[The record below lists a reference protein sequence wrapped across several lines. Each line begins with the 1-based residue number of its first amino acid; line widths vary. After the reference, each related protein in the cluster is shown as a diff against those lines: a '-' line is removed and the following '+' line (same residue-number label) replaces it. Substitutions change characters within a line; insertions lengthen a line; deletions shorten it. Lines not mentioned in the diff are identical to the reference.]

1 MNYFITGIGTNVGKT
16 LVAAILTE
24 AWQADYWKPVQSGTI
39 EGCDSD
45 TVRSLISNSKTQIHP
60 EAYLLKEPL
69 SPHFAAKLDGVEIDL
84 SLIVKPETTNTLII
98 EGAGGLLVPLNEK
111 HAVIDLARQFG
122 SEVILVISDYL
133 GCINHALLSIHYLQA
148 NQYKIH
154 SLVFNGEFAE
164 EVRTAITRKAPDC
177 KIISI
182 PRLAGIS
189 GETIL
194 ALSHALKA
202 AQ

>member
-45 TVRSLISNSKTQIHP
+45 TIRTLISNSKTQIYP
-60 EAYLLKEPL
+60 EAYLLEQPL

-84 SLIVKPETTNTLII
+84 SLIVRPETSNTLVI
-98 EGAGGLLVPLNEK
+98 EGAGGLLVPLNQED
-111 HAVIDLARQFG
+111 AVIDLARKFE
-122 SEVILVISDYL
+122 SEVVLVISDYL
-133 GCINHALLSIHYLQA
+133 GCINHALLSIHYLQT
-148 NQYKIH
+148 NHYKIH

-164 EVRTAITRKAPDC
+164 EVRTAITQKAPDC

-182 PRLAGIS
+182 PRLVDVS
-189 GETIL
+189 KETVL
-194 ALSHALKA
+194 VLSHELRVAL
-202 AQ
+202 

>member
-45 TVRSLISNSKTQIHP
+45 TIRTLISNSKTQIHP
-60 EAYLLKEPL
+60 EAYLLEQPL

-84 SLIVKPETTNTLII
+84 SLIIRPETSNTLVI
-98 EGAGGLLVPLNEK
+98 EGAGGLLVPLNQED
-111 HAVIDLARQFG
+111 AVIDLARKFE
-122 SEVILVISDYL
+122 SEVVLVISDYL

-148 NQYKIH
+148 NHYKIH

-164 EVRTAITRKAPDC
+164 EVKTAITQKAPAC

-182 PRLAGIS
+182 PRLADIS
-189 GETIL
+189 KEGIL
-194 ALSHALKA
+194 ALSHELRAV
-202 AQ
+202 Q

>member
-45 TVRSLISNSKTQIHP
+45 TIRTLISNSKTQIHP
-60 EAYLLKEPL
+60 EAYLLEQPL

-84 SLIVKPETTNTLII
+84 SLIVRPETSNTLVI
-98 EGAGGLLVPLNEK
+98 EGAGGLLVPLNQED
-111 HAVIDLARQFG
+111 AVIHLARKFE
-122 SEVILVISDYL
+122 SEVVLVISDYL

-148 NQYKIH
+148 NHYKIH

-164 EVRTAITRKAPDC
+164 EIRTAITQKAPDC

-182 PRLAGIS
+182 PRLVDVS
-189 GETIL
+189 KESVF
-194 ALSHALKA
+194 ALSHELRAAL
-202 AQ
+202 